1 MFTVLI
7 TKQIIN
13 IKTKTIMETNT
24 IELLIGLIGSAL
36 LFTFV
41 IVYVNL
47 TTPKN

>member
-1 MFTVLI
+1 
-7 TKQIIN
+7 
-13 IKTKTIMETNT
+13 METNT
-24 IELLIGLIGSAL
+24 IDILIGFIGSVL